1 MAKKASSE
9 RNDAKSRRS
18 ALLITPSDLGAKASK
33 DIAGGMNAI
42 LADVFSLY
50 LKTKNFHWH
59 MSGPHFR
66 DYHLLLDEQ
75 ADQLYAMTDPIAE
88 RIRKTG
94 GSTLRSIGHISRLQR
109 IKDNDADYVE
119 PLDMLAELRED
130 NQTLAARLREVHDMV
145 DEHRDIAT
153 ASLIENWIDET
164 ERRTWFLFES
174 SRHGDATGH

>member
-1 MAKKASSE
+1 MSNTSNLIAHQMAPFST
-9 RNDAKSRRS
+9 RS
-18 ALLITPSDLGAKASK
+18 DISTESVHEIGGGLNALV
-33 DIAGGMNAI
+33 
-42 LADVFSLY
+42 ADVFALY

-94 GSTLRSIGHISRLQR
+94 GSTLRSIGHIARIQR
-109 IKDNDADYVE
+109 IKDNDAEYVA
-119 PLDMLAELRED
+119 PNDMLAELRED

-174 SRHGDATGH
+174 SRRER